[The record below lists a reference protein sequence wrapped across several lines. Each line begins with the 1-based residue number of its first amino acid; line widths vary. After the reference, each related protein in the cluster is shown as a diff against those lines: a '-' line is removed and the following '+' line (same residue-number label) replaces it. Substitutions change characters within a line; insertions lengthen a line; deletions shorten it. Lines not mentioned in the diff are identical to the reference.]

1 MKHGQLALLAF
12 LAVTWLLDCR
22 PSPAA
27 GTAIDP
33 AAAEAALRQADAD
46 WAAAAGTASVEAWMV
61 FYTADA
67 IVLLPKGQL
76 ASGKELV
83 RQSITRLLAQP
94 HLAVAWHPLKVEMA
108 RSGDLAF
115 VSSSYDL
122 RFSDARGMPVSDR
135 GRRIEIWRKQV
146 DGPWKCIVDT
156 WNSDE
161 PVAAAPAALPTAPTA
176 ASPTSAQGTSP
187 TAVTPAPPA
196 PPAPSMPME
205 PPRPARAPEPEPLT
219 PASTVATKYGD
230 MPSDYKEAIT
240 RYFQDHLK
248 NPESI
253 QYREITKPEQGYV
266 TSIVGSFL
274 MREQRVYGWKVKAT
288 INATNSHDKYVGFKT
303 YTFLFRGEKI
313 VNALSPLPQDEVN

>member
-1 MKHGQLALLAF
+1 MKHGQLARLAF
-12 LAVTWLLDCR
+12 LAVTSLLDCR

-33 AAAEAALRQADAD
+33 ATADAAVRQADAD
-46 WAAAAGTASVEAWMV
+46 WAAAAGTAGVEAWMV

-67 IVLLPKGQL
+67 IVLLPRGQL

-83 RQSITRLLAQP
+83 RQSVTRLLAQP
-94 HLAVAWHPLKVEMA
+94 HLAIAWHPIKVEMA

-115 VSSSYDL
+115 VSSSYEL
-122 RFSDARGMPVSDR
+122 RFSDARGTPVSDR

-146 DGPWKCIVDT
+146 DGPWRCIVDT
-156 WNSDE
+156 WNPDE
-161 PVAAAPAALPTAPTA
+161 PLAAAPAALPTAP
-176 ASPTSAQGTSP
+176 PTSAQVTAP
-187 TAVTPAPPA
+187 PAVTPAPSA
-196 PPAPSMPME
+196 PTE
-205 PPRPARAPEPEPLT
+205 PPPPVRAPESEALT
-219 PASTVATKYGD
+219 PAPTVATKYGD
-230 MPSDYKEAIT
+230 MPGDYKEAIT

-266 TSIVGSFL
+266 TSIAGSFL
-274 MREQRVYGWKVKAT
+274 MHEQRVYGWKVKAT

-313 VNALSPLPQDEVN
+313 VNALSPLPEGEVN

>member
-1 MKHGQLALLAF
+1 MKHGQLTLLAF
-12 LAVTWLLDCR
+12 LAVIALLDCP

-27 GTAIDP
+27 GTTIEP

-46 WAAAAGTASVEAWMV
+46 WAAAAGTAGVEAWMV

-83 RQSITRLLAQP
+83 RQSVTRLLAQP
-94 HLAVAWHPLKVEMA
+94 HLAVTWHPIKVQMA
-108 RSGDLAF
+108 PSGELAF
-115 VSSSYDL
+115 VSSSYEL
-122 RFSDARGMPVSDR
+122 RFSDAQAPVSDR

-161 PVAAAPAALPTAPTA
+161 SVAAAPAALPTAPTA
-176 ASPTSAQGTSP
+176 APPTSAAPGTP
-187 TAVTPAPPA
+187 PIAVAAAPPS
-196 PPAPSMPME
+196 PSMPTE
-205 PPRPARAPEPEPLT
+205 PPQPARAQEPELT
-219 PASTVATKYGD
+219 PAASVATKYGD
-230 MPSDYKEAIT
+230 IPTDYREAIT

-253 QYREITKPEQGYV
+253 RYREITKPEQGYV
-266 TSIVGSFL
+266 NSIVGSIL
-274 MREQRVYGWKVKAT
+274 MREERVYGWKVKAT
-288 INATNSHDKYVGFKT
+288 INATNSHAKYVGFKT
-303 YTFLFRGEKI
+303 YTFLFRGETI
-313 VNALSPLPQDEVN
+313 VNALSPLPEDEMK

>member
-12 LAVTWLLDCR
+12 LAVTSLLDGR
-22 PSPAA
+22 LSPAA

-33 AAAEAALRQADAD
+33 AVAEAAVRQADAD
-46 WAAAAGTASVEAWMV
+46 WAAAAGTAGVEAWMV

-76 ASGKELV
+76 ASGTQLI
-83 RQSITRLLAQP
+83 RQSVTRLLAQP
-94 HLAVAWHPLKVEMA
+94 HLAVAWRPIKVEMA

-115 VSSSYDL
+115 VSSSYEL
-122 RFSDARGMPVSDR
+122 RFSDARGTPLSDR
-135 GRRIEIWRKQV
+135 GRRIEIWKKQV

-161 PVAAAPAALPTAPTA
+161 PVAAAPAAVSIPTA
-176 ASPTSAQGTSP
+176 APPTSAQGTLP
-187 TAVTPAPPA
+187 TAVAPTPSPT
-196 PPAPSMPME
+196 E
-205 PPRPARAPEPEPLT
+205 PPPPARAPESGPLT
-219 PASTVATKYGD
+219 AAPTVATKYGD

-266 TSIVGSFL
+266 TSIAGSFL
-274 MREQRVYGWKVKAT
+274 MHEQRVYGWKVKAT

-313 VNALSPLPQDEVN
+313 VNALSPLPEDEVN